1 MKLRIYL
8 TAHWQDAAS
17 SCAWVLLDDAGQQRD
32 AGNGTLAS
40 MPHADEAVA
49 IVASDRVL
57 ATAAELPK
65 LKRNK
70 LETALPFVLEDGLL
84 DDVSTVHVTPG
95 AALADGRTVL
105 YALDKGWLSRF
116 LAACTAAKLRL
127 RRLVPEFCLLPQ
139 RHEEWSVAW
148 DGTRGFMAMAGHL
161 GGALDNGGDT
171 RMPTLLQLRLQQ
183 NAPAAI
189 RLFTLTGDVEA
200 PSWGIKVPVLFERQH
215 FDWRKAEIPA
225 DTPNLLW
232 GKFAPPP
239 RIGELWPLLRP
250 ALMVVLVL
258 FCVEALLTNLEWAV
272 LAHEKRQLSNAMTD
286 TFRETFG
293 ADAVVVDAPLQMRRN
308 VARLRHAAGV
318 ADDADFLPLLE
329 KFSVATDDLPGRVL
343 NTVRYDGGKLDVE
356 MRLNGTSAV
365 DMLRQRIAEAGLSM
379 QVTDTQSAG
388 SALTLQLRISAGGAR

>member
-17 SCAWVLLDDAGQQRD
+17 NCTWVLLDDEGTQRD
-32 AGNGTLAS
+32 YGNSSLAA
-40 MPHADEAVA
+40 MPHADEAIA

-95 AALADGRTVL
+95 TKLADGRTVL

-116 LAACTAAKLRL
+116 LAACSAAKLRV
-127 RRLVPEFCLLPQ
+127 RRIVPEFCLLPQ
-139 RHEEWSVAW
+139 RNEEWSVAW
-148 DGTRGFMAMAGHL
+148 DGTQGFMAMAGHL
-161 GGALDNGGDT
+161 GGALDNGDDT
-171 RMPTLLQLRLQQ
+171 RMPMLLQLRIQQ
-183 NAPAAI
+183 APPSAL
-189 RLFTLTGDVEA
+189 RVFTLNNDIEA
-200 PSWGIKVPVLFERQH
+200 PSWGLKVPVLFERQH

-225 DTPNLLW
+225 GTPNMLW

-250 ALMVVLVL
+250 ALMVLLLL
-258 FCVEALLTNLEWAV
+258 FCVETVLTNLEWAV
-272 LAHEKRQLSNAMTD
+272 LAQEKRQLTNAMTD

-308 VARLRHAAGV
+308 VARLRHSTGV

-329 KFSVATDDLPGRVL
+329 KFSVATDDLSGRVL
-343 NTVRYDGGKLDVE
+343 NTVRYEGGKLDVE
-356 MRLNGTSAV
+356 MRLSGANAV
-365 DMLRQRIAEAGLSM
+365 DLLRQRVAEAGLSL
-379 QVTDTQSAG
+379 QVTDTQIAG
-388 SALTLQLRISAGGAR
+388 SAVTLQLRISAGGAR

>member
-17 SCAWVLLDDAGQQRD
+17 SCAWVLLDDDGTQRD
-32 AGNGTLAS
+32 AGSGTLAS
-40 MPHADEAVA
+40 MPHADEVTA

-57 ATAAELPK
+57 ATAAALPK
-65 LKRNK
+65 LKHNK

-84 DDVSTVHVTPG
+84 DDVSTVHVTLG
-95 AALADGRTVL
+95 TKLADGRTVL
-105 YALDKGWLSRF
+105 YTLDKGWLARF
-116 LAACTAAKLRL
+116 LAAGAAAKLRL

-139 RHEEWSVAW
+139 RNEEWSVAW

-161 GGALDNGGDT
+161 GGALDSGSDT
-171 RMPTLLQLRLQQ
+171 RIPALLQLHLQQ
-183 NAPAAI
+183 TSPAAL
-189 RLFTLTGDVEA
+189 RLFTLGNDVEA
-200 PSWGIKVPVLFERQH
+200 PSWGIQVPVLFERQP

-225 DTPNLLW
+225 GTPNLLW

-250 ALMVVLVL
+250 ALMVLLLL
-258 FCVEALLTNLEWAV
+258 FCVEATLANLEWAV

-329 KFSVATDDLPGRVL
+329 KFSVATDDLPGRAL
-343 NTVRYDGGKLDVE
+343 NTVRYDSGRLDVE
-356 MRLNGTSAV
+356 MRLSGANTV
-365 DMLRQRIAEAGLSM
+365 DMLRRRAAEAGLSL
-379 QVTDTQSAG
+379 QVTDTQTDG
-388 SALTLQLRISAGGAR
+388 SALSLQLRISPGGAS